1 MTLNWHYLEDYNA
14 GGATG
19 TGQSS
24 DTHYTDPLAD
34 VSHCERDIPYLQQL
48 RTNVIRV
55 YAVDPTKSHDA
66 CMQKLA
72 DAGIYV
78 IADLSSPQLS
88 IVSSS
93 PTWTVAQ
100 YDRYTAVV
108 DALHQYDNVIG
119 FFAGNEVVNKVNET
133 IGSAFVKAAVRDMK
147 AYIKAKGYR
156 KSLGFGYAT
165 TDQPDFRSELSDYL
179 HCGDESVSYTHLTLP
194 TICSV

>member
-1 MTLNWHYLEDYNA
+1 
-14 GGATG
+14 
-19 TGQSS
+19 
-24 DTHYTDPLAD
+24 
-34 VSHCERDIPYLQQL
+34 
-48 RTNVIRV
+48 
-55 YAVDPTKSHDA
+55 
-66 CMQKLA
+66 MQKLA

-147 AYIKAKGYR
+147 AYL
-156 KSLGFGYAT
+156 SLI
-165 TDQPDFRSELSDYL
+165 
-179 HCGDESVSYTHLTLP
+179 H
-194 TICSV
+194 I